1 MQSKRLKLKKIRLSK
16 RRSLN
21 SYIEAVMAI
30 YKREA
35 INVDLNSPTYPRDFM
50 LQVEKSIKILKPKSK
65 IWNEWCKRNNP
76 PKPIYLD
83 EYKRLL

>member
-1 MQSKRLKLKKIRLSK
+1 
-16 RRSLN
+16 
-21 SYIEAVMAI
+21 MAI

-35 INVDLNSPTYPRDFM
+35 FNVDLNSPTYPRDYM
-50 LQVEKSIKILKPKSK
+50 LRVKASLKVLKPKSK
-65 IWNEWCKRNNP
+65 IWDGWCRRNHP

>member
-1 MQSKRLKLKKIRLSK
+1 
-16 RRSLN
+16 
-21 SYIEAVMAI
+21 MAI

-35 INVDLNSPTYPRDFM
+35 FNVDLNSPTYSRDYM
-50 LQVEKSIKILKPKSK
+50 LRVKASLKVLKPKSK
-65 IWNEWCKRNNP
+65 IWDGWCRRNHP

>member
-1 MQSKRLKLKKIRLSK
+1 MQSKRLKLKRVRLSK

-21 SYIEAVMAI
+21 DYIKEVMVI

-35 INVDLNSPTYPRDFM
+35 FNVDFDSLTYSRDFM
-50 LQVEKSIKILKPKSK
+50 LRVKASLKVLKPKSK
-65 IWNEWCKRNNP
+65 IWDECRKRNNP

>member
-1 MQSKRLKLKKIRLSK
+1 MQSKRLKLKRVRLSK

-35 INVDLNSPTYPRDFM
+35 FNVDLNSPTYPRDYM
-50 LQVEKSIKILKPKSK
+50 LRVKSFFKSIKTKK
-65 IWNEWCKRNNP
+65 
-76 PKPIYLD
+76 
-83 EYKRLL
+83 

>member
-1 MQSKRLKLKKIRLSK
+1 MQSKRLKLKRVRLSK

-35 INVDLNSPTYPRDFM
+35 FNVDLNSPTYPRDYM
-50 LQVEKSIKILKPKSK
+50 LRVKASLKVLKPKSK
-65 IWNEWCKRNNP
+65 IW
-76 PKPIYLD
+76 D
-83 EYKRLL
+83 G

>member
-1 MQSKRLKLKKIRLSK
+1 MQNKRLKLKRVRLSK

-21 SYIEAVMAI
+21 DYIKAVMAI

-35 INVDLNSPTYPRDFM
+35 LNVDFDSLTYSRDYM
-50 LQVEKSIKILKPKSK
+50 LRVKASLKVLKPKSK
-65 IWNEWCKRNNP
+65 IWDEWCKRNNP

>member
-1 MQSKRLKLKKIRLSK
+1 MQNKRLKLKRVRLSK

-21 SYIEAVMAI
+21 DYIKAVMAI

-35 INVDLNSPTYPRDFM
+35 LNVDFDSLTYSRDYM
-50 LQVEKSIKILKPKSK
+50 LRVKASLKVLKPKSK
-65 IWNEWCKRNNP
+65 IWDEWCKCNNP

>member
-1 MQSKRLKLKKIRLSK
+1 MQNKRLKLKRVRLSK

-21 SYIEAVMAI
+21 EYIKAVMAI

-35 INVDLNSPTYPRDFM
+35 LNVDFDSLTYSRDYM
-50 LQVEKSIKILKPKSK
+50 LRVKASLKVLKPKSK
-65 IWNEWCKRNNP
+65 IWDEWCKRNNP

>member
-1 MQSKRLKLKKIRLSK
+1 MQNKRLKLKRVRHHK

-21 SYIEAVMAI
+21 DYIKAVMAI

-35 INVDLNSPTYPRDFM
+35 LNVDFDSLTYSRDYM
-50 LQVEKSIKILKPKSK
+50 LRVKASLKVLKPKSK
-65 IWNEWCKRNNP
+65 IWDEWCKRNNP

>member
-1 MQSKRLKLKKIRLSK
+1 MQSKRLKLKRVRLYK

-21 SYIEAVMAI
+21 DYIKAVMAI

-35 INVDLNSPTYPRDFM
+35 LNVDFNSLTYSRDFT
-50 LQVEKSIKILKPKSK
+50 LRVKYSSKVLKPKSK
-65 IWNEWCKRNNP
+65 IWDEWCSRNRP
-76 PKPIYLD
+76 SKPIYLD

>member
-1 MQSKRLKLKKIRLSK
+1 
-16 RRSLN
+16 
-21 SYIEAVMAI
+21 MAI

-35 INVDLNSPTYPRDFM
+35 LNVDFDSLTYSRDYM
-50 LQVEKSIKILKPKSK
+50 LRVKTSLKVLKPKSK
-65 IWNEWCKRNNP
+65 IWDEWCKRNNP

>member
-1 MQSKRLKLKKIRLSK
+1 MQSKRLKLKRVRLSK

-21 SYIEAVMAI
+21 DYIRTVIAI

-35 INVDLNSPTYPRDFM
+35 LNVDFNGLTYSRDYM
-50 LQVEKSIKILKPKSK
+50 LRVKASLKVLKPKSK
-65 IWNEWCKRNNP
+65 IWDEWCKRNHP

>member
-1 MQSKRLKLKKIRLSK
+1 MQSKRLKLKRVRLSK

-21 SYIEAVMAI
+21 SYIEAVTAI

-35 INVDLNSPTYPRDFM
+35 FNVDLNSPTYPRDYM
-50 LQVEKSIKILKPKSK
+50 LRVKASLKVLKPKSK
-65 IWNEWCKRNNP
+65 IWDGWCRRNHP

>member
-1 MQSKRLKLKKIRLSK
+1 MQNKRLKLKKVRHHK
-16 RRSLN
+16 RRFLSD
-21 SYIEAVMAI
+21 YIKAIMAI

-35 INVDLNSPTYPRDFM
+35 LNVDFDSLTYSRDYM
-50 LQVEKSIKILKPKSK
+50 LRVKTSLKVLKPKSK
-65 IWNEWCKRNNP
+65 IWDEWCKRNNP

>member
-1 MQSKRLKLKKIRLSK
+1 MQSKRLKLKRVRLSK

-21 SYIEAVMAI
+21 DYIRTVIAI

-35 INVDLNSPTYPRDFM
+35 LNVDFNSLTYSRDYM
-50 LQVEKSIKILKPKSK
+50 LRVKASLKVLKPKSK
-65 IWNEWCKRNNP
+65 IWDEWCKRNHP

>member
-1 MQSKRLKLKKIRLSK
+1 MQNKRLKLKIVRLSK

-21 SYIEAVMAI
+21 DYIKAVMAI

-35 INVDLNSPTYPRDFM
+35 LNVDFNSLTYSRDYM
-50 LQVEKSIKILKPKSK
+50 LRVKASLKVLKPKSK
-65 IWNEWCKRNNP
+65 IWDEWCKRNNP